1 MKDCFVLYYNPDTT
15 SIEKVYDIFKRFENI
30 ETMKGKTL
38 IVLPD
43 AVNLKSYTKDEL
55 KELLKI
61 YKEYTEELINE

>member
-1 MKDCFVLYYNPDTT
+1 MKNCFVLYYNLDTT
-15 SIEKVYDIFKRFENI
+15 SVEEIYDIFKRLENI

-38 IVLPD
+38 IALPD